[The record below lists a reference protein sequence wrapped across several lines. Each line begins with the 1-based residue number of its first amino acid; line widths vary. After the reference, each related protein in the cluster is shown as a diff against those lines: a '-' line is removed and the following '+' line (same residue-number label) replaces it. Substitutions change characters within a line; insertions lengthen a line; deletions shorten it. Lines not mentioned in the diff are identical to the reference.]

1 LKKKIK
7 YFPDVDKFQFNKIFY
22 SLKLLSIFLTG
33 IVFFLYLIFSIMLHF
48 KTFNPELKS
57 FYTILIPNILIIL
70 SSIIGLYK
78 ELVGAI
84 LVVFILFLKI
94 IFDEYSFNI
103 FIDLLLIN
111 AVINLF
117 LFWGLV
123 RDRN

>member
-1 LKKKIK
+1 
-7 YFPDVDKFQFNKIFY
+7 
-22 SLKLLSIFLTG
+22 
-33 IVFFLYLIFSIMLHF
+33 MLHF

>member
-1 LKKKIK
+1 MKKKIK
-7 YFPDVDKFQFNKIFY
+7 YFPNVDKFQFNKIFY

-33 IVFFLYLIFSIMLHF
+33 IVFFLYLIFSVMLHF
-48 KTFNPELKS
+48 KSFNPELKS
-57 FYTILIPNILIIL
+57 FYTILIPNILIII

-84 LVVFILFLKI
+84 LVVFILFIKI

-103 FIDLLLIN
+103 FIDLLLLN

>member
-1 LKKKIK
+1 MKKKIK